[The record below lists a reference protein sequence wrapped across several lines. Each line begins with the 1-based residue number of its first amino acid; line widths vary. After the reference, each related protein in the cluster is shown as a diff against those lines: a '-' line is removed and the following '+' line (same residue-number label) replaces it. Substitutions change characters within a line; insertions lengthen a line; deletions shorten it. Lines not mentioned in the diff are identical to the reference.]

1 MYSSART
8 PPKRL
13 SSSPYIHPST
23 VELFYPLRPLLRSF
37 LPFGR
42 SPSFDGEQKQ
52 QGGGNRWRE
61 TSMVIIWTEIRASD
75 LERQVGLFVAIPP
88 GILDV

>member
-8 PPKRL
+8 PPKRI
-13 SSSPYIHPST
+13 SSPHIHPST
-23 VELFYPLRPLLRSF
+23 GELFSPLHPLLRSF
-37 LPFGR
+37 IPFGQ

-61 TSMVIIWTEIRASD
+61 TSMVDIWTGIRASD
-75 LERQVGLFVAIPP
+75 LERQ
-88 GILDV
+88 DYQ